1 MAAAVRAAD
10 YLRSVERPRDP
21 ARWGNKGPNDFV
33 TACDRASEE
42 LITEVLQKGEP
53 GSTVLGEEFSP
64 EVERKGLVWIV
75 DPIDGTTNFIH
86 GLPAFAVSIAAE
98 IDGVLE
104 AGVVMDVERNRIYH
118 ARRGGGAWLDEERIG
133 VSRITNPAHAL
144 IGTGFPF
151 KDTEPL
157 ERYLAQFA
165 RVAPIASGI
174 RRPGS
179 AALDLAWVADGTF
192 DAFWE
197 LVLAPWDIAAG
208 LLLVRE
214 AGGVVTDLEGHPI
227 GAAHTPVVAG
237 NPTMHRWL
245 RATIE
250 PGID

>member
-151 KDTEPL
+151 KD
-157 ERYLAQFA
+157 LAELDEYQRQFA
-165 RVAPIASGI
+165 RVAAHTSGI
-174 RRPGS
+174 RRAGS
-179 AALDLAWVADGTF
+179 AALDLADVAAGRF
-192 DAFWE
+192 EGFWE
-197 LVLAPWDIAAG
+197 PRLSAWDIAAG
-208 LLLVRE
+208 VLIIRE
-214 AGGVVTDLEGHPI
+214 AGGVATDYDGRDLGVGH
-227 GAAHTPVVAG
+227 GPVIAG
-237 NPTMHRWL
+237 NPAIHRWL
-245 RATIE
+245 METLRDGT
-250 PGID
+250 